1 MTTSQKILKRFLDLL
16 ITLILLPPTLIV
28 MGIVSV
34 VIWLDNPGPIL
45 FRQKRL
51 GENQI
56 PFEIYKFRTM
66 VVNAEEL
73 NHLVEYYDEDGN
85 FLHKSEDDPRVT
97 RVGNFLRKTHLD
109 EIPQVLN
116 ILKGD
121 ISLVGPR
128 PEVYHLLEQY
138 EDWQLQRFSVP
149 QGLTGWWQINGNDH
163 LPIYMHV
170 EDDLYYIEN
179 YSSLFDLKI
188 LILTLGLVCKR
199 FSGSIFR

>member
-1 MTTSQKILKRFLDLL
+1 MNTFQRIIKGFLDLL
-16 ITLILLPPTLIV
+16 VSLILLPPTLLV
-28 MGIVSV
+28 MAIISII
-34 VIWLDNPGPIL
+34 IWIDNPGPIL

-73 NHLVEYYDEDGN
+73 NHLVERYDDAGN
-85 FLHKSEDDPRVT
+85 FIHKSENDPRVT
-97 RVGNFLRKTHLD
+97 RIGSFLRKTHLD

-116 ILKGD
+116 IFKGD
-121 ISLVGPR
+121 LSLVGPR
-128 PEVYHLLEQY
+128 PEIITLFEHY
-138 EDWQLQRFSVP
+138 EDWQLHRFSVP
-149 QGLTGWWQINGNDH
+149 QGLTGWWQINDHSH

-179 YSSLFDLKI
+179 YSLFLDLRI
-188 LILTLGLVCKR
+188 LVLTFGLVLKR
-199 FSGSIFR
+199 FAN